1 MLSAIKNIFTLDIL
15 IYTLYYTTQ
24 DLYYTQKSLNNKCKT
39 GSHPKSKETR
49 INKIIQHYTSDVDI
63 AIIQCQKKI
72 NIRSAIISASL
83 TTEIYMEIPSTRL
96 PLFAKSLRILH
107 NFVDSPDISPRK
119 EFVPILTL
127 QLVVFPSKLFRF
139 LLLQLRFPRV
149 PIFAFTSPRFVPENP
164 MILEA
169 KPYIS
174 GYRFV
179 PRTHLCTYTHLVFV
193 SFVHLRAPNNQ
204 NSITTTSTCGQERAY
219 FFFFRPEVCRQARA
233 RARDE

>member
-1 MLSAIKNIFTLDIL
+1 
-15 IYTLYYTTQ
+15 
-24 DLYYTQKSLNNKCKT
+24 
-39 GSHPKSKETR
+39 
-49 INKIIQHYTSDVDI
+49 
-63 AIIQCQKKI
+63 
-72 NIRSAIISASL
+72 
-83 TTEIYMEIPSTRL
+83 MEIPSTRL

-107 NFVDSPDISPRK
+107 NFVDSPDISPRE

-219 FFFFRPEVCRQARA
+219 FFFVPKYVDKRA
-233 RARDE
+233 RAHVTNDKFIVSNASLRDAIRGESLNRTRARAWHVYIPQIGPDIL